1 MSADPTMKD
10 LQPRFLSL
18 AAKTAVC
25 HTITYF
31 CMGALAYH
39 FLHYAEL
46 IAQPCSGMKP
56 MTDPVVRAG
65 VLFQPLR
72 GVLFALVFYPL
83 RERLFGRRHGW
94 LLMGWILFAVGIL
107 GTFAASPGS
116 MEGFIYTTV
125 PVLQQFRGYLEIVT
139 QALLLSALLC
149 YWVNHPGKKWLTWLL
164 SAVFFLV
171 LALPVLAFIAS
182 PR

>member
-1 MSADPTMKD
+1 MPES
-10 LQPRFLSL
+10 QPRFISI
-18 AAKTAVC
+18 AAKAAVC
-25 HTITYF
+25 HTVTYF
-31 CMGALAYH
+31 LMGALAYH

-56 MTDPVVRAG
+56 MSDPMVRGG

-72 GVLFALVFYPL
+72 AVLFTTVFYPF
-83 RERLFGRRHGW
+83 RDRLFGTKNGW
-94 LLMGWILFAVGIL
+94 LLMGWMLVALGIF

-116 MEGFIYTTV
+116 TEGFIYSTV
-125 PVLQQFRGYLEIVT
+125 AVRQQLLGLLEIIP

-149 YWVNHPGKKWLTWLL
+149 YWVNNPGKKWFSWLMGAAMFIVL
-164 SAVFFLV
+164 SFGT
-171 LALPVLAFIAS
+171 LAFMMT